1 MSDFRINRIII
12 NRHCESRFIARSN
25 LRNRM
30 RSLRFARDDKIK
42 GHVKMKDKLLLG
54 GGIITA
60 LLTSLCCIT
69 PVLAVLGGL
78 GGIAT
83 TFSFLEPLRP
93 YLIGLTVLVLGY
105 AFYKAYKPKTNT
117 DIECAC
123 ETDEKPKF
131 INSKKF
137 LWIITA
143 VSALLITF
151 PYYSKALF
159 TSDNQNVVIVQSNNV
174 AKAKLDI
181 EGMTCTGCE
190 ESVDYAIKS
199 ENGVVSATSSYKTG
213 IAYVEYDKTK
223 VNPDQLKKAVEEK
236 VGYKVKNIKQINN

>member
-1 MSDFRINRIII
+1 
-12 NRHCESRFIARSN
+12 
-25 LRNRM
+25 
-30 RSLRFARDDKIK
+30 
-42 GHVKMKDKLLLG
+42 MKDKLLSG

-60 LLTSLCCIT
+60 LLASLCCIT

-93 YLIGLTVLVLGY
+93 YLIGLTVIVLSY
-105 AFYKAYKPKTNT
+105 AFYKAYSKSPSDKPKKAG
-117 DIECAC
+117 DIECEC
-123 ETDEKPKF
+123 EDKNSIQKIKF

-159 TSDNQNVVIVQSNNV
+159 PSDNQNVVIVQSNNIV
-174 AKAKLDI
+174 KAKLDI
-181 EGMTCTGCE
+181 EGMTCTSCE
-190 ESVDYAIKS
+190 ESVNYALKS
-199 ENGVVSATSSYKTG
+199 ENGVISATSSFKTG
-213 IAYVEYDKTK
+213 IAFVGYDQSK
-223 VNPDQLKKAVEEK
+223 VSPEQLIKAVEEK
-236 VGYKVKNIKQINN
+236 VGYKVKEINNVAE

>member
-1 MSDFRINRIII
+1 
-12 NRHCESRFIARSN
+12 
-25 LRNRM
+25 
-30 RSLRFARDDKIK
+30 
-42 GHVKMKDKLLLG
+42 MKDKLLSG

-60 LLTSLCCIT
+60 LLASLCCIT

-78 GGIAT
+78 GGMAT

-93 YLIGLTVLVLGY
+93 YLIGLTVIVLGY
-105 AFYKAYKPKTNT
+105 AFYKAYKPKKND

-123 ETDEKPKF
+123 EADDLPPGKSGKPKF

-137 LWIITA
+137 LWTITA
-143 VSALLITF
+143 VSTLLITF

-159 TSDNQNVVIVQSNNV
+159 PSGKENVVIVQFNNIV
-174 AKAKLDI
+174 KVKLEI

-190 ESVDYAIKS
+190 ESVNYTLKS
-199 ENGVVSATSSYKTG
+199 ENGVISATSSYKTG

-223 VNPDQLKKAVEEK
+223 VYPEQLKNAVEEK
-236 VGYKVKNIKQINN
+236 VGYKAKTIIVKD

>member
-1 MSDFRINRIII
+1 
-12 NRHCESRFIARSN
+12 
-25 LRNRM
+25 M
-30 RSLRFARDDKIK
+30 RKEK
-42 GHVKMKDKLLLG
+42 KMKDKLLSG

-60 LLTSLCCIT
+60 LLASLCCIT

-93 YLIGLTVLVLGY
+93 YLIGLTIFVLGY
-105 AFYKAYKPKTNT
+105 AFYKAYKPKRNS

-137 LWIITA
+137 LWMITV

-159 TSDNQNVVIVQSNNV
+159 PSGKENVVIVQSDNIV
-174 AKAKLDI
+174 KAKLDI

-190 ESVDYAIKS
+190 ESVDYALRS
-199 ENGVVSATSSYKTG
+199 ENGVISATSSYKTG
-213 IAYVEYDKTK
+213 IPYVEYDKTK
-223 VNPDQLKKAVEEK
+223 VNAAQL
-236 VGYKVKNIKQINN
+236 ICS

>member
-1 MSDFRINRIII
+1 
-12 NRHCESRFIARSN
+12 
-25 LRNRM
+25 
-30 RSLRFARDDKIK
+30 
-42 GHVKMKDKLLLG
+42 MKDKLLSS

-60 LLTSLCCIT
+60 LFASLCCIT

-93 YLIGLTVLVLGY
+93 YLIGLTVIVLGF
-105 AFYKAYKPKTNT
+105 AFYKAYKPKKEN
-117 DIECAC
+117 DIDCAC

-151 PYYSKALF
+151 PYYSKVLF
-159 TSDNQNVVIVQSNNV
+159 PTAKEKVVIVQSDNII
-174 AKAKLDI
+174 KAEIQI
-181 EGMTCTGCE
+181 EGMTCTSCE
-190 ESVDYAIKS
+190 HSIDFALQS
-199 ENGVVSATSSYKTG
+199 ENGVIKESSSYKTG
-213 IAYVEYDKTK
+213 IAKVEFDKSK
-223 VNPDQLKKAVEEK
+223 VTEVQLKKAIEEK
-236 VGYKVKNIKQINN
+236 VGYKVKDIRTINEK